1 MSLRFLNKTL
11 DFLATVIII
20 IQEARMKIG
29 DSVVCG
35 GREGQI
41 IRFQPKTQDIV
52 VKDSDGKVHIF
63 SSFSTQLK
71 SENK

>member
-1 MSLRFLNKTL
+1 
-11 DFLATVIII
+11 
-20 IQEARMKIG
+20 MKIG

-71 SENK
+71 NENK